1 MRPDPTGSPQDEFV
15 ASQQGSAGVSVPIAR
30 PRMTYVLLGLL
41 LVVFVADLLITQLTG
56 RRWVFILGA
65 QWNEA
70 VAQGWYWQ
78 LFTAIF
84 LHAGLTHLA
93 FNCYA
98 LFVLGRDIEG
108 LYGWRWF
115 TVIYLVSGLAGSLAW
130 YVLGTSDPSV
140 GASGAIFGLIGAE
153 AAFFLRNREL
163 FGAFG
168 RQRLTNVVVL
178 LVINLLIGF
187 TIPNINYIA
196 HLGGLVGGF
205 LMGLVL
211 APRYS
216 VGWSYAEQGPAPR
229 LVDSGADRQR
239 WLGLIVAVLVLL
251 ALLMLGNQQWAG

>member
-1 MRPDPTGSPQDEFV
+1 MTPDPHGSPRDDI
-15 ASQQGSAGVSVPIAR
+15 AAPQQQSGGVSVPIAR
-30 PRMTYVLLGLL
+30 PRATFVLLGLL
-41 LVVFVADLLITQLTG
+41 LVVFVADLLITQSTG

-70 VAQGWYWQ
+70 VAAGWYWQ
-78 LFTAIF
+78 LLTAIF

-108 LYGWRWF
+108 LYGWLWF
-115 TVIYLVSGLAGSLAW
+115 TVIYFVSGLAGSLAW
-130 YVLGTSDPSV
+130 YLLGTSEPSV

-211 APRYS
+211 APHYS
-216 VGWSYAEQGPAPR
+216 VGWSYGDVAPGQR
-229 LVDSGADRQR
+229 LVDSTANRQR
-239 WLGLIVAVLVLL
+239 WLGLLIAVIVLL
-251 ALLMLGNQQWAG
+251 ALLMVANQRWAG